1 MAALIFGLIASL
13 AAVFSIL
20 FAARQTRELARQT
33 VLNNGISAASAV
45 HNSLDRLHAIDS
57 MLFQNPE
64 YIPYFYAGRPV
75 PHDDEEE
82 RLRVLTLANMFADSL
97 DYGLLIKSLAPET
110 DNYECWNEYVEGML
124 VNAPAIRFVVSRH
137 PTWWPSLSH
146 HFPNITP

>member
-1 MAALIFGLIASL
+1 MAALTFGLIASL
-13 AAVFSIL
+13 AAVLSIL

-45 HNSLDRLHAIDS
+45 HNSLERLHAIDS
-57 MLFQNPE
+57 MLFENPQ
-64 YIPYFYAGRPV
+64 YIHYFYAGCPV
-75 PHDDEEE
+75 PHDEEE

-110 DNYECWNEYVEGML
+110 DNYECWNEYVDGML
-124 VNAPAIRFVVSRH
+124 ANAPAIRFVVSQH

-146 HFPNITP
+146 HSPNITP

>member
-1 MAALIFGLIASL
+1 
-13 AAVFSIL
+13 
-20 FAARQTRELARQT
+20 
-33 VLNNGISAASAV
+33 
-45 HNSLDRLHAIDS
+45 

>member
-20 FAARQTRELARQT
+20 FAARQTRELTKQT
-33 VLNNGISAASAV
+33 MLNNGISAASAV

-57 MLFQNPE
+57 MLFENPQ
-64 YIPYFYAGRPV
+64 YIPYFYAGESL
-75 PHDDEEE
+75 PHTGDD

-110 DNYECWNEYVEGML
+110 DNYECWDEYVEGTL
-124 VNAPAIRFVVSRH
+124 ASAPAIRFVVSQH
-137 PTWWPSLSH
+137 PTWWPSLTH
-146 HFPNITP
+146 RFPDITP